1 MSVFNAK
8 VDYALRAVLELASRE
23 TDGAVQSREIAARQ
37 AIPEPFLD
45 QLLSTLRR
53 AGMVRSIRGP
63 AGGYVLSRGPRE
75 ITVGDV
81 VRACNGP
88 EYLSS
93 PAPAEDGAASPP
105 TTARVVREM
114 RERVER
120 AVVQILE
127 ETTIQDLADQ
137 RRRRDEAQ
145 VAMFHI

>member
-8 VDYALRAVLELASRE
+8 VEYALRAVLELAARE
-23 TDGAVQSREIAARQ
+23 TEDAVQGREIAARQ

-63 AGGYVLSRGPRE
+63 AGGYVLSRRPHQ

-81 VRACNGP
+81 VRACNGQECLHSVPP
-88 EYLSS
+88 ES
-93 PAPAEDGAASPP
+93 AAGRALPSV
-105 TTARVVREM
+105 RVIRDV
-114 RERVER
+114 RERVEQ
-120 AVVQILE
+120 AVAQILE
-127 ETTIQDLADQ
+127 ETTIRDLIDES
-137 RRRRDEAQ
+137 RRLDEAQ

>member
-8 VDYALRAVLELASRE
+8 VEYALRAVLELAARE
-23 TDGAVQSREIAARQ
+23 TEGAVHGHEIAARQ

-63 AGGYVLSRGPRE
+63 AGGYVLSRQPSQ

-81 VRACNGP
+81 VRACNGQECLHSAPP
-88 EYLSS
+88 E
-93 PAPAEDGAASPP
+93 GAAARSLAS
-105 TTARVVREM
+105 ARVIRDV
-114 RERVER
+114 RERVEQ
-120 AVVQILE
+120 AVAQILE
-127 ETTIQDLADQ
+127 ETTIRDLVDQ
-137 RRRRDEAQ
+137 RRSLDEAQ

>member
-8 VDYALRAVLELASRE
+8 VEYALRAVLELAARE
-23 TDGAVQSREIAARQ
+23 TDGAVQGREIATRQ

-63 AGGYVLSRGPRE
+63 AGGYVLSRPPHE

-81 VRACNGP
+81 VRACNGQECLHSTPP
-88 EYLSS
+88 ES
-93 PAPAEDGAASPP
+93 GASRALPS
-105 TTARVVREM
+105 TKVIRDV
-114 RERVER
+114 RERVEQ
-120 AVVQILE
+120 AVAQILE
-127 ETTIQDLADQ
+127 ETTIRDLIDQ
-137 RRRRDEAQ
+137 RRRLDEAQ